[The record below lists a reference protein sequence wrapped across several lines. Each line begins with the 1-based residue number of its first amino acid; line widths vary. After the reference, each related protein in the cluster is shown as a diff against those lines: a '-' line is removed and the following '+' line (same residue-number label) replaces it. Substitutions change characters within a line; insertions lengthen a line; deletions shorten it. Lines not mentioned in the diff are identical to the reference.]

1 MSTAP
6 QDFELITTD
15 TGLVRIGYC
24 FPSGF
29 LLNNMK
35 IHGSVICYGDTFLL
49 WKPKSIDEIDIDS
62 LAILDLLKPIP
73 DLVVLGCGK
82 TGVVP
87 PPQHLVQAL
96 WKKGVALEV
105 SDTNNAAA
113 TFNLLNQEGRKV
125 VGALLPLAS

>member
-1 MSTAP
+1 M
-6 QDFELITTD
+6 
-15 TGLVRIGYC
+15 
-24 FPSGF
+24 
-29 LLNNMK
+29 
-35 IHGSVICYGDTFLL
+35 L